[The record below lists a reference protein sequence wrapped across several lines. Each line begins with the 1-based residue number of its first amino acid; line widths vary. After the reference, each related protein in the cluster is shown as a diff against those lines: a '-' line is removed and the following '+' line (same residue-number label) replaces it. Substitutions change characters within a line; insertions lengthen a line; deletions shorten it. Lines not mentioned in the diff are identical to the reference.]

1 MDNYKPNSHTSKE
14 KDRDLKEKKI
24 EKVVKG
30 NVKIKKK
37 SGLSKLFIS
46 EDIVDIKS
54 YVMFDVLVPAAKKA
68 ISDIVTNGMDIIT
81 NGVDILLYGE
91 TGRGRK
97 SPMSSRISYR
107 SYYERDDRDRDRDKV
122 NRRSSIYSYEDI
134 ILESRVEA
142 EEVLNR
148 LDELIDVYGMASI
161 SDLYD
166 LVGKSSLGRYTDCD
180 YGWTNLRTA
189 THVRVRDGY
198 LLKLPR
204 ATPL

>member
-30 NVKIKKK
+30 NVKTKKK

-54 YVMFDVLVPAAKKA
+54 YVIFDVLVPAAKKA
-68 ISDIVTNGMDIIT
+68 ISDIVTNGIDM
-81 NGVDILLYGE
+81 LLYGE

-97 SPMSSRISYR
+97 SSTSSRISYR
-107 SYYERDDRDRDRDKV
+107 SYYERDDRDRDKI
-122 NRRSSIYSYEDI
+122 NRRNSMYSYEDI

-148 LDELIDVYGMASI
+148 LDELIDVYGMASV

-166 LVGKSSLGRYTDCD
+166 LVGKSGLGRYTDCK
-180 YGWTNLRTA
+180 YGWTDLRTA

-198 LLKLPR
+198 LLKLPI
-204 ATPL
+204 ATTL

>member
-30 NVKIKKK
+30 NVKTKKK

-54 YVMFDVLVPAAKKA
+54 YVIFDVLVPAAKKA
-68 ISDIVTNGMDIIT
+68 ISDIVTNGIDM
-81 NGVDILLYGE
+81 LLYGE

-97 SPMSSRISYR
+97 SSTSSRISYR
-107 SYYERDDRDRDRDKV
+107 SYYERDDRDRDKI
-122 NRRSSIYSYEDI
+122 NRRNSMYSYEDI

-148 LDELIDVYGMASI
+148 LDELIDVYGMASV

-166 LVGKSSLGRYTDCD
+166 LVGKSGLGRYTDCK
-180 YGWTNLRTA
+180 YGWTDLRTA

>member
-14 KDRDLKEKKI
+14 KDKDLKEKKI

-68 ISDIVTNGMDIIT
+68 ISDIVTNGIDM
-81 NGVDILLYGE
+81 LLYGE
-91 TGRGRK
+91 TSRGRK
-97 SPMSSRISYR
+97 SPTSSRISYR
-107 SYYERDDRDRDRDKV
+107 SYYDRDDRDRDRDRDKV
-122 NRRSSIYSYEDI
+122 NSRSSMYSYEDI
-134 ILESRVEA
+134 TLESRVEA

-148 LDELIDVYGMASI
+148 LDELIDVYGMASV

-166 LVGKSSLGRYTDCD
+166 LVGKSGLGRYTDCD

-198 LLKLPR
+198 KLKLPR